1 MSSVEDE
8 QGPLVGGPE
17 VGDIYSVGT
26 DFCFRM
32 PDLRR
37 LDEEV
42 DELMG
47 SGVPTTRGT
56 SACASEKKS
65 VRGAAAAAAPP
76 VKQVTAEV
84 RRVTLKR
91 SSVSLENRGSKKRK
105 SREHE
110 CKLCSTGTFIST
122 PVRRH
127 AVRHHLPW
135 FVVPDTAC
143 WSCKRQYGSSGQLKK
158 HVDEERI
165 KSDLD
170 PHVDQE
176 PHLDV
181 WAGICGGVV
190 RTLIWIRPTGSRP
203 DGERESRGPVGLG
216 QGMCYQ

>member
-1 MSSVEDE
+1 MSPVEIE

-17 VGDIYSVGT
+17 VGVIYYVGT
-26 DFCFRM
+26 YFCFRI
-32 PDLRR
+32 PNLRR

-56 SACASEKKS
+56 SACVTEKKS
-65 VRGAAAAAAPP
+65 VREAAAAAALP

-91 SSVSLENRGSKKRK
+91 RSVSLENRGGKKLK
-105 SREHE
+105 SRKHE
-110 CKLCSTGTFIST
+110 CKLCSAGTLIST
-122 PVRRH
+122 SVIRH
-127 AVRHHLPW
+127 AVQHHLSW

-143 WSCKRQYGSSGQLKK
+143 WTCKRQYGSSGQLKM

-170 PHVDQE
+170 
-176 PHLDV
+176 LDSDLDSSN
-181 WAGICGGVV
+181 
-190 RTLIWIRPTGSRP
+190 R
-203 DGERESRGPVGLG
+203 
-216 QGMCYQ
+216 